1 MRAARSGLK
10 VRDRQR
16 VSAACW
22 AGVAMKRTIV
32 VGAGFGGMQA
42 AGELDRL
49 FRRRASA
56 PNNGDA
62 ETEMDSAASK

>member
-1 MRAARSGLK
+1 
-10 VRDRQR
+10 
-16 VSAACW
+16 
-22 AGVAMKRTIV
+22 MKRAIV
-32 VGAGFGGMQA
+32 LAAGFGGMQA

-62 ETEMDSAASK
+62 ETEMDSAANK